1 MNNLRGVFS
10 CRLATVN
17 FTVVLLL
24 LCSAGASAQQAQP
37 PVKTNVADL
46 PNLPQPQ
53 QLAQAAV
60 PGLPAPPALGGPSG
74 LTWEQVKAKF
84 EAANPVLKSDQS
96 NVDEMKAE
104 EITAYLRPNPD
115 FTLSAD
121 GTQIM
126 PHEGYWR
133 PTSGTQVQPNFSYLH
148 ERDHKRELR
157 LQSAKEGTQIA
168 TSQHEDLDRNMIF
181 VLRSAFV
188 QTLEAKA
195 VLELAKADMEYY
207 DKIISISQDRF
218 KAGDL
223 AQIDLDRIELLR
235 VQYESEI
242 QTAIVNLRTA
252 KIALLQLL
260 DDRTPVDQFDV
271 TGPFD
276 FSSDMKPL
284 NDFEQAALDAR
295 PDLRAA
301 IQGIEQSKTN
311 HKLAISNGSTD
322 PTFGVWYTYNPS
334 FYNPYA
340 QQTLGLSVNIPLRIF
355 DRNQGEKQ
363 RTLIDIDRNQQL
375 TDAAR
380 AQVFSDVDSAYE
392 QVRSN
397 IALLVPY
404 RDKYKDQATRVRDTV
419 TFSYQHGGA
428 SLMDFLNAQSDYR
441 VVQLAYLQLVG
452 AYLTAAGQVNLA
464 VGRDVIP

>member
-1 MNNLRGVFS
+1 
-10 CRLATVN
+10 
-17 FTVVLLL
+17 
-24 LCSAGASAQQAQP
+24 
-37 PVKTNVADL
+37 VADL
-46 PNLPQPQ
+46 PQAAAGQ
-53 QLAQAAV
+53 QLLAQAAI
-60 PGLPAPPALGGPSG
+60 PGLPALPAPGGPSG

-84 EAANPVLKSDQS
+84 EAANPVMKSDQS

-104 EITAYLRPNPD
+104 EITAYLRPNPQ

-126 PHEGYWR
+126 RSTKATGS
-133 PTSGTQVQPNFSYLH
+133 PTSGTHLQPNFSYLH

-157 LQSAKEGTQIA
+157 LQSAQEGTQIA
-168 TSQHEDLDRNMIF
+168 TSQHEDLDRNMMF
-181 VLRSAFV
+181 GLRSAFV
-188 QTLEAKA
+188 QTLQAKA

-207 DKIISISQDRF
+207 DKIIAISQDRF

-271 TGPFD
+271 NGPFD
-276 FSSDMKPL
+276 FSSEMKPL

-301 IQGIEQSKTN
+301 VQAIEQSKTN

-334 FYNPYA
+334 FSNPYA

-464 VGRDVIP
+464 VGREVIP

>member
-1 MNNLRGVFS
+1 MS
-10 CRLATVN
+10 CAAT
-17 FTVVLLL
+17 
-24 LCSAGASAQQAQP
+24 AGAQQAPQ
-37 PVKTNVADL
+37 TGQTGAATL
-46 PNLPQPQ
+46 PSAPRPSR
-53 QLAQAAV
+53 QLAQAII
-60 PGLPAPPALGGPSG
+60 PGFPAPPPQSSG
-74 LTWEQVKAKF
+74 LTWDQAKAKF
-84 EAANPVLKSDQS
+84 EAANPVLESDQS

-104 EITAYLRPNPD
+104 EITAYLRPNPQ
-115 FTLSAD
+115 FTMTAD
-121 GTQIM
+121 GTQFA
-126 PHEGYWR
+126 PKD
-133 PTSGTQVQPNFSYLH
+133 GTWQPVKGTFLVPNFSYLH

-157 LQSAKEGTQIA
+157 LKSAQEGTQIA
-168 TSQHEDLDRNMIF
+168 TSQHEDLTRNMLF
-181 VLRSAFV
+181 ALRSAFV

-207 DKIISISQDRF
+207 DKIIDISKARF
-218 KAGDL
+218 TAGDL

-242 QTAIVNLRTA
+242 QTAIVNLRTS

-271 TGPFD
+271 VGAFD
-276 FSSDMKPL
+276 FASDLKPL
-284 NDFEQAALDAR
+284 TDFEQAALDAR

-311 HKLAISNGSTD
+311 HTLAISNGSTD
-322 PTFGVWYTYNPS
+322 PTYGAWYTYNS
-334 FYNPYA
+334 SNANPNA
-340 QQTLGLSVNIPLRIF
+340 TQTLGLSVNIPLRIF

-397 IALLVPY
+397 IALLEPY
-404 RDKYKDQATRVRDTV
+404 KAQYRDQATRVRDTV
-419 TFSYQHGGA
+419 TYSYQRGGA

-452 AYLTAAGQVNLA
+452 SYLTAAGQLNLA
-464 VGRDVIP
+464 VGREVIP

>member
-1 MNNLRGVFS
+1 MNSRRTFLS
-10 CRLATVN
+10 QCLSPKEST
-17 FTVVLLL
+17 VLLVF
-24 LCSAGASAQQAQP
+24 LCASGAWAQQPPLPSAPAAQ
-37 PVKTNVADL
+37 VI
-46 PNLPQPQ
+46 
-53 QLAQAAV
+53 LAQTGI
-60 PGLPAPPALGGPSG
+60 PGLPAAPPAGASG
-74 LTWEQVKAKF
+74 LSWDQVKAKF

-104 EITAYLRPNPD
+104 EITAYLRPNPQ
-115 FTLSAD
+115 FTMTAD
-121 GTQIM
+121 GTQFA
-126 PHEGYWR
+126 PNAGVWQPLR
-133 PTSGTQVQPNFSYLH
+133 GTYLIPNFSYLH

-157 LQSAKEGTQIA
+157 LQSAQEGTQIA
-168 TSQHEDLDRNMIF
+168 ASQHQDLDRNMLF
-181 VLRSAFV
+181 GLRSAFV
-188 QTLEAKA
+188 ATLEAKA
-195 VLELAKADMEYY
+195 VLDLARADLDYY
-207 DKIISISQDRF
+207 DKIIDISQARF
-218 KAGDL
+218 KDGDL
-223 AQIDLDRIELLR
+223 AQVDLDRIELLR

-276 FSSDMKPL
+276 FSNELKPL
-284 NDFEQAALDAR
+284 SDFEQAALDAR

-301 IQGIEQSKTN
+301 IQAIEQAKTN
-311 HKLAISNGSTD
+311 HKLAIANGSTD
-322 PTFGVWYTYNPS
+322 PTFGAWYTYNS
-334 FYNPYA
+334 SNANPNA
-340 QQTLGLSVNIPLRIF
+340 TQTLGLSVGVPLRIF

-375 TDAAR
+375 TEATR

-392 QVRSN
+392 QVRSS
-397 IALLVPY
+397 IALLTPY

-419 TFSYQHGGA
+419 TYAYQRGGA

-452 AYLTAAGQVNLA
+452 SYLTSASQLNLA
-464 VGRDVIP
+464 VGREVIP